1 MLLSVILWC
10 RDYDCPLVSSNS
22 SYNYQL
28 IGQRSTCYSEFQW
41 TWILDLVFGKKSLK
55 ISKMFTKAVNGR
67 IDNTMTNKKRTN
79 NNLQS
84 NTQKTKDWAT
94 GTPLKLGM
102 NTRIR
107 ISKKDELLHN
117 YKTTNNNLPNIIS
130 KINDQTTRTPLKP
143 KVNSGVPEELAVP
156 FLLVELVVL
165 LLLQTRRYFMNE

>member
-1 MLLSVILWC
+1 MFCRSLFVLLHYFFWPLCCLLFFDVGILIA
-10 RDYDCPLVSSNS
+10 PLVSSS
-22 SYNYQL
+22 SSFNYQL

-102 NTRIR
+102 NTCA
-107 ISKKDELLHN
+107 
-117 YKTTNNNLPNIIS
+117 
-130 KINDQTTRTPLKP
+130 
-143 KVNSGVPEELAVP
+143 PEEWQ
-156 FLLVELVVL
+156 FL
-165 LLLQTRRYFMNE
+165 FH